1 MYDDLL
7 FVNTVSDIRIKEM
20 VNDTE
25 SSDQDDE
32 VPYYP
37 DPDEPHGGN

>member
-7 FVNTVSDIRIKEM
+7 FINTVSDIRIKEM
-20 VNDTE
+20 ADKN
-25 SSDQDDE
+25 SNSDSE

-37 DPDEPHGGN
+37 EPGDPYDNGE

>member
-20 VNDTE
+20 VSDTE
-25 SSDQDDE
+25 SSEEDDD

-37 DPDEPHGGN
+37 DPSEPHD

>member
-20 VNDTE
+20 VSDTE
-25 SSDQDDE
+25 SSEEDGE

-37 DPDEPHGGN
+37 DPSEPHNGN